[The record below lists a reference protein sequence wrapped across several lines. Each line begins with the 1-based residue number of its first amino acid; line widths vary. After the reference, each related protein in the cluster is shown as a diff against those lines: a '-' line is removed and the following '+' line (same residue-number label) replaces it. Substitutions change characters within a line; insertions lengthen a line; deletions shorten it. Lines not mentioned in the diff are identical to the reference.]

1 MEIQKILTANILD
14 IIFDGRNKAYGA
26 YELRKTYN
34 RRIAI
39 SFACTAALFAIFYS
53 GYLLANANQNDSG
66 TTIFAGDVILSS
78 VDIPEDKK
86 IIPIPPPPPPPQK
99 PIQQIQ
105 TIQSTTP
112 LIVKEANPEDMP
124 PENSVLEDFKIDKFT
139 VSGDKYNGIT
149 EPPVRDNQKD
159 VISIPKKEKSEEEE
173 IIIHVEIESTYPGGQ
188 GAWARY
194 LNKNLANNYP
204 EKAINEGIQGKVLI
218 HFIVDKEG
226 NVSDVKAVSG
236 PEELRGAAIK
246 VIRQSGKWIPAV
258 QNGRNVKSY
267 KMQPIS
273 FRLVD

>member
-1 MEIQKILTANILD
+1 MEIQKILTADIID

-26 YELRKTYN
+26 YELRKNYN

-39 SFACTAALFAIFYS
+39 SFACTAALFVIFYT
-53 GYLLANANQNDSG
+53 GYLFANANQNDSVK
-66 TTIFAGDVILSS
+66 TLIAGDFVLRP
-78 VDIPEDKK
+78 VDIPEDK
-86 IIPIPPPPPPPQK
+86 IIPPPPPPPLRK

-105 TIQSTTP
+105 TIQLTTP
-112 LIVKEANPEDMP
+112 LIVKEARPEDMP
-124 PENSVLEDFKIDKFT
+124 PENSVIEDFKIGKFT
-139 VSGDKYNGIT
+139 VAGEKYNDIT
-149 EPPVRDNQKD
+149 EPPVSDNRKD
-159 VISIPKKEKSEEEE
+159 VISILNKEKSDEEE
-173 IIIHVEIESTYPGGQ
+173 IFLHVQIESTYPGGL

-204 EKAINEGIQGKVLI
+204 EKAINESIQGKVLI
-218 HFIVDKEG
+218 QFVVDKEG

-236 PEELRGAAIK
+236 PEELREAAIK

-273 FRLVD
+273 FQLSE